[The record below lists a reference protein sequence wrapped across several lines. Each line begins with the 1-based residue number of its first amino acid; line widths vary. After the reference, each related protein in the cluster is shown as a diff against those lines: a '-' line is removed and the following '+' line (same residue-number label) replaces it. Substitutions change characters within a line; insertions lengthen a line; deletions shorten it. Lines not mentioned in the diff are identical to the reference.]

1 MIETRRLKNVVIFV
15 QTILSFVLSRKIKI
29 RVIFNN
35 REFLTFAFVNE
46 NLKLIHFLII
56 DHFSNLEK
64 IEMKWKLGNIQ
75 FSKIENWR
83 NLFNR

>member
-1 MIETRRLKNVVIFV
+1 MTIA
-15 QTILSFVLSRKIKI
+15 ILSFVLSRKIKI

-56 DHFSNLEK
+56 DHFSKLEK
-64 IEMKWKLGNIQ
+64 IEMK
-75 FSKIENWR
+75 
-83 NLFNR
+83 